1 MNKKLTVLVLTGA
14 LACAMALPAM
24 AAETTAV
31 PISAPVSME
40 ETMSLPDS
48 VLYYGTVQEI
58 VKDENGNITQLRMV
72 SDRYGE
78 YVMNITEQTVWID
91 SGRHAASDPTDLQ
104 EGESVY
110 VFHSSVETRSLPPQ
124 SAAFAVVR
132 NIPMDAGCAQYHEV
146 EEVSLQNGQLKITTD
161 NGGLFIFADDET
173 ELSMY
178 RNDAALSLEDIQVG
192 NHVIAWYG
200 AVADSYPGQAHASYL
215 MLLPGEVQIA
225 EETVTRGELAMMM
238 YEQAGK
244 PSVDFAME
252 YSDVADDAQYA
263 EAIRWVTSK
272 GYMGGYGDGTFGP
285 DDAVSREQLVTI
297 LWRYEG
303 SPMLMDYAGLTQFS
317 DVGDIS
323 LWAQPAFA
331 WGHQRG
337 YISAVEEGILAPKG
351 DATQEMAETILSA
364 LAK

>member
-1 MNKKLTVLVLTGA
+1 MGILRSSAWFLT
-14 LACAMALPAM
+14 
-24 AAETTAV
+24 
-31 PISAPVSME
+31 
-40 ETMSLPDS
+40 
-48 VLYYGTVQEI
+48 
-58 VKDENGNITQLRMV
+58 
-72 SDRYGE
+72 RYGE

-200 AVADSYPGQAHASYL
+200 AVRIVIPGRL
-215 MLLPGEVQIA
+215 MP
-225 EETVTRGELAMMM
+225 
-238 YEQAGK
+238 
-244 PSVDFAME
+244 
-252 YSDVADDAQYA
+252 
-263 EAIRWVTSK
+263 AI
-272 GYMGGYGDGTFGP
+272 
-285 DDAVSREQLVTI
+285 
-297 LWRYEG
+297 
-303 SPMLMDYAGLTQFS
+303 
-317 DVGDIS
+317 
-323 LWAQPAFA
+323 
-331 WGHQRG
+331 
-337 YISAVEEGILAPKG
+337 
-351 DATQEMAETILSA
+351 
-364 LAK
+364 